1 MSEERPPDNLEYRD
15 WNLDK
20 PARKALMAQFVGG
33 IVIGALLV
41 GLAGFV
47 GFFGVGTF
55 GPGSFNPGYRTG
67 LTITFGS
74 IALVG
79 AIAAR
84 PLWLRRR
91 YTLAGALCGA
101 AVVGLCE
108 GLCFGIG

>member
-20 PARKALMAQFVGG
+20 PARKALMAQFIGG
-33 IVIGALLV
+33 IVIGAMLV
-41 GLAGFV
+41 GIVGVV
-47 GFFGVGTF
+47 GFFGVLPLGLNASSTRF
-55 GPGSFNPGYRTG
+55 RVG
-67 LTITFGS
+67 LTVAFGCITL
-74 IALVG
+74 IG
-79 AIAAR
+79 AVAAR